1 MAPIHSTNNDTTVPF
16 AVTRD
21 PAAARRAPC
30 TLHTPIV
37 PSTMRTNTLFIFF
50 ITVGLQAAI
59 AASVASDERNEE
71 LSDTAED
78 VSELQKRDQ
87 MEFDMAEIEED
98 QRLEDAHYLEAV
110 GDELTED
117 ADSEAQQGMDNMGE
131 EAEAEAEAEAEVEAE
146 ADAEAEEESDSELES
161 ESESESESDEDHHSH
176 GVKRDNIEA
185 DDEENIA
192 QEE

>member
-1 MAPIHSTNNDTTVPF
+1 
-16 AVTRD
+16 
-21 PAAARRAPC
+21 
-30 TLHTPIV
+30 
-37 PSTMRTNTLFIFF
+37 MRTNTLFIFF
-50 ITVGLQAAI
+50 ATVGLQAAI

-71 LSDTAED
+71 LSDAED

-117 ADSEAQQGMDNMGE
+117 EDSEAQQGMDNMEE
-131 EAEAEAEAEAEVEAE
+131 EAEAEAEAEV
-146 ADAEAEEESDSELES
+146 EAEEESDSELES
-161 ESESESESDEDHHSH
+161 ESESESESDEDGHPH

-185 DDEENIA
+185 DEEENIA